1 MGMMTGQEGPQL
13 NITPMIDILLVLLI
27 IFMVITPTAPV
38 GLQASLPQDSAS
50 ATTTPPQAP
59 VVIRV
64 EHDGKASVNQQ
75 PVLVAELGGKLLS
88 IFRARPGSTVFVDGA
103 DDLAYGEV
111 AHVIDIA
118 KGAGISTVGL
128 MPRSARQ

>member
-1 MGMMTGQEGPQL
+1 MAMMTGQSGPQL
-13 NITPMIDILLVLLI
+13 NVTPMIDILLVLLI
-27 IFMVITPTAPV
+27 IFMVITPVAPV
-38 GLQASLPQDSAS
+38 GLKAAIPQEGNSAS
-50 ATTTPPQAP
+50 APLQPP

-75 PVLVAELGGKLLS
+75 PVLVAELGEKLLS

-128 MPRSARQ
+128 MPRRVP

>member
-1 MGMMTGQEGPQL
+1 MATGGQGPQL

-27 IFMVITPTAPV
+27 IFMAITPIAPV
-38 GLQASLPQDSAS
+38 GLQAALPSDDASSTSA
-50 ATTTPPQAP
+50 PPQAP

-64 EHDGKASVNQQ
+64 EHDGKASVNHQ
-75 PVLVAELGGKLLS
+75 PVLVAELGEKLLS
-88 IFRARPGSTVFVDGA
+88 IFRMRPGSTVFVDGA

-128 MPRSARQ
+128 MPRR

>member
-1 MGMMTGQEGPQL
+1 MAMMTGGQGPQM
-13 NITPMIDILLVLLI
+13 NMTPMVDILLVLLI

-38 GLQASLPQDSAS
+38 GLKAALPQDGPASDSA
-50 ATTTPPQAP
+50 PPQPP

-64 EHDGKASVNQQ
+64 EHDGKASVNTE
-75 PVLVAELGGKLLS
+75 PVSVADLGAKLLS

-103 DDLAYGEV
+103 DDLAYGDV

-128 MPRSARQ
+128 MPRR